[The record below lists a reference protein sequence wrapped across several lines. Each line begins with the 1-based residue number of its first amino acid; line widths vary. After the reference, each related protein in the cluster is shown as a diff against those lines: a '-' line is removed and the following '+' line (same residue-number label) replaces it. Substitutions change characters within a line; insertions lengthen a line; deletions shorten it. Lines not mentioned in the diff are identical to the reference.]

1 MGWIPEVEQPLK
13 KQMFKEKLMWTGTVL
28 FIYLVC
34 CQIPLYGTVKQEGA
48 DPLYWLRVILASNKG
63 TLMELGISPIITSS
77 MIMQLLSGTKLIDVN
92 MRSQVDRECF

>member
-1 MGWIPEVEQPLK
+1 
-13 KQMFKEKLMWTGTVL
+13 MWTGTVL
-28 FIYLVC
+28 FIYLIC

-77 MIMQLLSGTKLIDVN
+77 MIMQLLQGTKLIEVN
-92 MRSQVDRECF
+92 MRSEVDRDCY